1 MIRQRVLYVGIG
13 GTGLD
18 LGVHLHEA
26 LQREICGPDGRALN
40 RVGTFANLEPN
51 QLPSFVQYL
60 LLDFNIDSLD
70 GAVKAMPGGNV
81 TVARSV
87 QPGLNNYPAVAT
99 QLRMKE
105 FNRVAPWSPNPP
117 SLPDKE
123 PPVKPYTAGAGQYPT
138 VGRAAL
144 FSAISNNG
152 YGPTIGNDIQNALR
166 NLGNSLGE
174 LYSYSMQQGIPDIAV
189 YVGFSLS
196 GGTGAGLFID
206 VLKLLINELSTQLAG
221 NKVTIIPIVYLP
233 STFDG
238 VLNPAMRK
246 RAELNCAQGILDLQS
261 LVASRQNHVP
271 TLTKMFTIDYPGG
284 LKISN
289 AQLGDDEPQFPAISV
304 VRKAAGMRQDDLG
317 RAVAASVVAQLSY
330 DTQKQTVDGQKTS
343 NGFAADIINK
353 VQDISGAHR
362 LGLGTHCLMPMIA
375 SSLTV
380 PTQRIADIIAKNVLV
395 KGMAEQKKLLES
407 GLNKVTDDS
416 VNDFLRQMGLGKMV
430 DVETY
435 AVENGISFTPKEAPK
450 SETHLQEMIINKKRQ
465 VSNSLQQTKTRVEA
479 EVKKMANFNFADA
492 FGIYMSAP
500 DQEDASI
507 VIALDVAKQAL
518 DRLESNTA
526 RRSPA
531 QGGNAAQKK
540 KGMFS
545 KVLPQKVSAKMVADA
560 FNQVEADHRR
570 QVEDFYRVAWGD
582 ARPIW
587 LPWIQQGRDFL
598 DKVTKM
604 LSRFNDDLGD
614 EIKGLVNELE
624 KADNGVVFYV
634 PTEGRELDAQIKL
647 IEDLALRN
655 VRASLGLQD
664 MSVGALFTKVVAN
677 GGGWTKAIN
686 HMRMDSPMS
695 SVHEAILEPIR
706 SRIQEA
712 VQPRDGSPGA
722 MKGLP
727 ELLKSAVTQNGSE
740 SEDTRDLIRK
750 IGNLVPGHII
760 PTGEYQECRVL
771 ITYPGER
778 DPMIEEFIKEYVA
791 LDGEF
796 AAIIEKSGPR
806 DKNSLEFI
814 PTGLGDTIRVN
825 INMIGQGLLDN
836 PEIKSILRAW
846 VSELSNPMDEGLI
859 WRQRLGY
866 QNVGRIFDVDDRD
879 KVVAAIVRGLAN
891 GQIQITEGTVQKP
904 KKLRILHSNPI
915 QSDLID
921 TFIDVLPMGELSPW
935 PNVVNGFEKL
945 ILDINANTDFR
956 AEVVETLNVSGAAK
970 KNSDDSVPKFEL
982 TQIPEILYELVELQK
997 SELVMITADLDNSA
1011 IFGADWMRSLNS
1023 SQEFWAKTFD
1033 KALDVKIDAGKYAT
1047 LREAMAKIPRSN

>member
-40 RVGTFANLEPN
+40 RFGTFSNLPPN

-60 LLDFNIDSLD
+60 LLDFNIDSLN
-70 GAVKAMPGGNV
+70 GAVRAMSGGNV

-99 QLRMKE
+99 QLRMRE
-105 FNRVAPWSPNPP
+105 FNRVESWIPNPP
-117 SLPDKE
+117 SPPYKE

-174 LYSYSMQQGIPDIAV
+174 LSAYSSSHVADIAV

-206 VLKLLINELSTQLAG
+206 LLQLLINELSTQLAG

-271 TLTKMFTIDYPGG
+271 TLTNMFTIDYPGG

-289 AQLGDDEPQFPAISV
+289 AQLGNDEPQFPAISV

-353 VQDISGAHR
+353 VQDISRAHK

-380 PTQRIADIIAKNVLV
+380 PTQRIADIIAKNILV
-395 KGMAEQKKLLES
+395 TGMAEQKKLVES
-407 GLNKVTDDS
+407 GLNTVKDGS
-416 VNDFLRQMGLGKMV
+416 VSDFLRQMGLGKMV

-435 AVENGISFTPKEAPK
+435 AVENGISFIPTTPPK
-450 SETHLQEMIINKKRQ
+450 SETDLQNVITSKKRQ
-465 VSNSLQQTKTRVEA
+465 VSNSLQDTKTRVEA
-479 EVKKMANFNFADA
+479 EVKKMATFNFAEA
-492 FGIYMSAP
+492 FGIYMSAL

-507 VIALDVAKQAL
+507 VNALDVAKQAL
-518 DRLESNTA
+518 DRLESNTGK
-526 RRSPA
+526 RSSV
-531 QGGNAAQKK
+531 QVGNSSQKK

-570 QVEDFYRVAWGD
+570 QVEDFWWGSWSE
-582 ARPIW
+582 ARAIW
-587 LPWIQQGRDFL
+587 LPWVQQGREFI

-647 IEDLALRN
+647 IEDVALRK
-655 VRASLGLQD
+655 VRASLGLQNT
-664 MSVGALFTKVVAN
+664 SVGALFTKVVAD
-677 GGGWTKAIN
+677 GGGWTNAIN
-686 HMRMDSPMS
+686 LMRTDSPMS

-760 PTGEYQECRVL
+760 PTGRFQECRVL

-778 DPMIEEFIKEYVA
+778 DPMIEDFIKKYVA

-796 AAIIEKSGPR
+796 AAIIEKCGDQ

-836 PEIKSILRAW
+836 PEIKSILTAW
-846 VSELSNPMDEGLI
+846 VSELGNPMDEDLI

-891 GQIQITEGTVQKP
+891 GQIQITEGTVQNP
-904 KKLRILHSNPI
+904 IKLRIRHSNPI

-945 ILDINANTDFR
+945 ILEINADTDFR

-970 KNSDDSVPKFEL
+970 KSSDGSVSKFEL
-982 TQIPEILYELVELQK
+982 KQIPEILYELVELQK
-997 SELVMITADLDNSA
+997 SELEKITADLDNSA

-1047 LREAMAKIPRSN
+1047 LREAMASMPRSN

>member
-40 RVGTFANLEPN
+40 RFGTFSNLPPN

-60 LLDFNIDSLD
+60 LLDFNIDSLN
-70 GAVKAMPGGNV
+70 GAVRAMSGGNV

-99 QLRMKE
+99 QLRLRE
-105 FNRVAPWSPNPP
+105 FNKVESWIPNPP
-117 SLPDKE
+117 SAPYKE

-174 LYSYSMQQGIPDIAV
+174 LSAYSSSHVADIAV

-206 VLKLLINELSTQLAG
+206 VLQLLINELSTQLSG

-271 TLTKMFTIDYPGG
+271 TLTNMFTIDYPGG

-289 AQLGDDEPQFPAISV
+289 AQLGNDEPQFPAISV

-353 VQDISGAHR
+353 VQDISRAHK

-380 PTQRIADIIAKNVLV
+380 PTQRIADIIAKNILV
-395 KGMAEQKKLLES
+395 KGMEEQKKHLDN
-407 GLNKVTDDS
+407 GLNKAAEDS
-416 VNDFLRQMGLGKMV
+416 IDNFLRQMGLAKIV

-435 AVENGISFTPKEAPK
+435 AVENDISFTPNQLPKTEAD
-450 SETHLQEMIINKKRQ
+450 LQQQIIQKKRQ
-465 VSNSLQQTKTRVEA
+465 VSNSLQATKNRVEA
-479 EVKKMANFNFADA
+479 EVKKMATFNFAEA
-492 FGIYMSAP
+492 FGIYMSAL

-507 VIALDVAKQAL
+507 VNALDVAKQAL

-531 QGGNAAQKK
+531 QGGNGLQKKK

-545 KVLPQKVSAKMVADA
+545 GLLPQKVSAKRVTDA

-570 QVEDFYRVAWGD
+570 QVEDFWWGSWND
-582 ARPIW
+582 ARVIW
-587 LPWIQQGRDFL
+587 GPWVQQGRDFL
-598 DKVTKM
+598 DKITKM
-604 LSRFNDDLGD
+604 LSKFNDEALD
-614 EIKGLVNELE
+614 EVKGLVNELE

-647 IEDLALRN
+647 IEDVALRK
-655 VRASLGLQD
+655 VRADLGIQNT
-664 MSVGALFTKVVAN
+664 SVGALFTKVVAE
-677 GGGWTKAIN
+677 GGGWTNAIN
-686 HMRMDSPMS
+686 LMRTDSPMS

-727 ELLKSAVTQNGSE
+727 ELLKSAVSQNGSE

-760 PTGEYQECRVL
+760 PTGRYQECRVL

-778 DPMIEEFIKEYVA
+778 DPMIEEFIKKYVA

-796 AAIIEKSGPR
+796 AAIIEKSENK

-836 PEIKSILRAW
+836 PEIKSILASW
-846 VSELSNPMDEGLI
+846 VSELSNPMDEDLI

-866 QNVGRIFDVDDRD
+866 KNVGRIFDVDDRD

-891 GQIQITEGTVQKP
+891 GQIQITEGTVQNP
-904 KKLRILHSNPI
+904 KKIRIRHSNPI

-945 ILDINANTDFR
+945 ILEINEDNDFR

-970 KNSDDSVPKFEL
+970 KSSDGYAPKFEL

-997 SELVMITADLDNSA
+997 SELVKIDSDMKNSKS
-1011 IFGADWMRSLNS
+1011 FGADWMRSLS
-1023 SQEFWAKTFD
+1023 SSEEFWAKTFD

-1047 LREAMAKIPRSN
+1047 LREAMASMPRSN